1 MCPYYLDGDHLELQ
15 DPKIPLL
22 GDLHFPP
29 SFIELLGLCS
39 FQGPQATRLVDELQ
53 ELTPQ
58 VVPQNST
65 A

>member
-1 MCPYYLDGDHLELQ
+1 LTVITSSFHDRRINRFHW
-15 DPKIPLL
+15 

-29 SFIELLGLCS
+29 SFFELLGLCS
-39 FQGPQATRLVDELQ
+39 FQGPQATRLVDKLQ

-58 VVPQNST
+58 VVPQNSI

>member
-1 MCPYYLDGDHLELQ
+1 VFENNMALPF
-15 DPKIPLL
+15 

-39 FQGPQATRLVDELQ
+39 FQGPQATRLVDKLQ